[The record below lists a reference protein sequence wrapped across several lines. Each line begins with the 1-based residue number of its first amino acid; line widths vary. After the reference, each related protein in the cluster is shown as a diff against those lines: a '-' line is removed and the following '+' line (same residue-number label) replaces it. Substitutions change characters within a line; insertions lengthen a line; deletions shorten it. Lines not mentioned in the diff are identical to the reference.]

1 MKRIKSIF
9 ILSLFVI
16 FLFTTTKSIAQLLK
30 SSNYFGDSP
39 GYNSTYFYSPYLTE
53 ILSNTNLN
61 SYIWNYNLQ
70 SFPWS
75 SSTTL
80 PLLRYSSYY
89 NYPFNFWYDELYN
102 HSNQSLVN
110 INASKNQKEQSIDQ
124 SSEEI
129 GPDPKNDVIHFHE
142 LEIFTISKAKE
153 IITEDDNGKTFTFHV
168 GDEFGVNFPIDTW
181 QGPWQSSYE
190 ERWLEKEEIKPEN
203 GYGFENISGLQLSG
217 AAGVNYYQYRAI
229 HPGENE
235 LVFNCYVAV
244 MHTEGPNAFCY
255 TVDYNDIRGTLK
267 ITIRIID

>member
-16 FLFTTTKSIAQLLK
+16 FLFSTTKSIAQLLK

-39 GYNSTYFYSPYLTE
+39 GYNSTYFYSPYLME
-53 ILSNTNLN
+53 ILSNTNLS

-80 PLLRYSSYY
+80 PLLRYFSYY
-89 NYPFNFWYDELYN
+89 NYPYNFRHDEIYN
-102 HSNQSLVN
+102 HSNQSPVN
-110 INASKNQKEQSIDQ
+110 INASENQKEQSIDQ

-129 GPDPKNDVIHFHE
+129 GPDPKNDVIQFHE
-142 LEIFTISKAKE
+142 AKE

-168 GDEFGVNFPIDTW
+168 GDEFGVNFPIIHTLVDPCFTR
-181 QGPWQSSYE
+181 YV
-190 ERWLEKEEIKPEN
+190 ERWLEKEEINPEN
-203 GYGFENISGLQLSG
+203 GYGFEKIGSLLTGLTVTETP
-217 AAGVNYYQYRAI
+217 VNYYQYRAI

-235 LVFNCYVAV
+235 LVFTCYVV
-244 MHTEGPNAFCY
+244 VFHTEGPNASCCKI
-255 TVDYNDIRGTLK
+255 DYNDIRGTLK